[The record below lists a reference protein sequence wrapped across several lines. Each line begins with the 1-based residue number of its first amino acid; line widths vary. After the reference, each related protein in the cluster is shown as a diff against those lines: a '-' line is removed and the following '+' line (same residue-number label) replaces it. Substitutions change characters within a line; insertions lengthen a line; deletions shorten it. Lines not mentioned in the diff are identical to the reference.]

1 MNNLQ
6 GQEGEV
12 RFTVTVKRVA
22 TGKEETFEMVGKV
35 TSDEAEQLGLVK
47 EKQDGCN
54 A

>member
-12 RFTVTVKRVA
+12 RFTVTVKRAA

-35 TSDEAEQLGLVK
+35 TSDQSEQLGLVK
-47 EKQDGCN
+47 ENDLERN

>member
-6 GQEGEV
+6 GQAGEV
-12 RFTVTVKRVA
+12 RCTVTVKRA
-22 TGKEETFEMVGKV
+22 ETGKEEIYELVGKV
-35 TSDEAEQLGLVK
+35 TADEAEQLGLK

>member
-1 MNNLQ
+1 MSDLK

-12 RFTVTVKRVA
+12 RFTVTVKRAA
-22 TGKEETFEMVGKV
+22 TGKEEIFEMVGKV
-35 TSDEAEQLGLVK
+35 TSDQAEQLGLK